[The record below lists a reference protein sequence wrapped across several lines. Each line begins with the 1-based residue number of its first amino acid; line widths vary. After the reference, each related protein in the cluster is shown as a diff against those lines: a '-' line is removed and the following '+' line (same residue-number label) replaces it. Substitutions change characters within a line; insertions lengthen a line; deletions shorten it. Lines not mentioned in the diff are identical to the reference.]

1 MRSHAIAVAVLAG
14 APMIL
19 VAPAIAHAQTK
30 TADKPFVSGGKVDIH
45 LDAGDYEVRA
55 ASDNHVRVTM
65 TGRTGNATVDVVI
78 DGKRAD
84 VTVRSTSHTN
94 FKCVVEVPKVS
105 DVAIRL
111 SAGDLEVGPIT
122 GSKDIESTAGDV
134 RIAVGNPDD
143 YASVDASVS
152 VGDLSGGPLGAPD
165 GSFIAHSIKKTGKGK
180 YVLRAH
186 LGAGDLKLD

>member
-1 MRSHAIAVAVLAG
+1 MKSHAIAVALFAG
-14 APMIL
+14 VI
-19 VAPAIAHAQTK
+19 APAIAQAQTK
-30 TADKPFVSGGKVDIH
+30 TADKSFVSGGKVDIH

-65 TGRTGNATVDVVI
+65 TGRTGNATVDVMV
-78 DGKRAD
+78 DGKHAD
-84 VTVRSTSHTN
+84 VTVRSTARTN
-94 FKCVVEVPKVS
+94 FKCVVEVPQVS

-111 SAGDLEVGPIT
+111 SAGDLDVGEIT

-134 RIAVGNPDD
+134 RIAVGNADD
-143 YASVDASVS
+143 YGVVDASVS
-152 VGDLSGGPLGAPD
+152 VGDLSGGPFGKAD

-180 YVLRAH
+180 HTLRAH